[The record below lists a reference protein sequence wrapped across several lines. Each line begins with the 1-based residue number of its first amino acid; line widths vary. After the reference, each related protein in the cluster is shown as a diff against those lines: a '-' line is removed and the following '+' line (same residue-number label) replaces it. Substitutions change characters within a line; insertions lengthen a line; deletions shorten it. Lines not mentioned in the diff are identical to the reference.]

1 MSAVDDESGR
11 NVVAVGLCVVLATSG
26 VLLGLGGLKLLMLGG
41 SLYFFCTG
49 AACLAAALMLWF
61 GHAGCLGVYGAMLAW
76 TLGWSLWQV
85 GLDFWALAGRLGLL
99 FALGMAFWLP
109 PVMRWLAPAPR
120 VDRAAR
126 LVTMAFAV
134 SLAGIVVAGVLRAKP
149 PYESGPQAVP
159 ALRADLGTAM
169 EADTTSASPDWPY
182 YGNDAGGTHY
192 TSLAQIRPDN
202 VAGMRVAWTYRT
214 GEWPAADNEPRRLEV
229 TPLKVGDSL
238 YLCSARGVL
247 IALDIKTGQERWR
260 HDPHAGPARSG
271 AAAPEASA
279 GAAVACRGV
288 AYYELPQAA
297 PGAVCATRIYGV
309 TPDARLL
316 AVDAR
321 SGAACPDFGRAGQV
335 DLRDGAASPRGYHA
349 TSVPQVVRGRVVLGG
364 WLSDGQS
371 VGEPGGRLRAYD
383 ARTGAPVWSVD
394 PDEAGPGPRPSEPN
408 AWAPISADE
417 ALGMIYV
424 PTGNV
429 PADAGLPQG
438 AQPRRYGA
446 VLALD
451 AENGQARWTFQTQ
464 RHALW
469 DYDVASQPVLT
480 HWPGGQGQAPIPA
493 LVQVSKRGQV
503 FVLDRRNGEPLPVPP
518 LHMGA
523 QAEGPLHESDMWGLT
538 PFDQLWCRLRLRQAA
553 AGQTSRVSEVP
564 HLDLPAAIGGVNW
577 GGVALDPH
585 RGVMVLNWAR
595 LPLYDPPAGA
605 LPASSATTQA
615 AGPFLSPLG
624 APCAAPPYG
633 HLTAVDLRQ
642 GRVLWQARLGSAYD
656 SVPLGL
662 RSFLPIPLATRTAGG
677 ALITGSGLVFTV
689 AAQEQALRAVDL
701 RTGDVLWQDRLPA
714 GGQAAPMAYQDAEGR
729 AYVVIAAGGHP
740 AAKTRPGD
748 YLIAYALP

>member
-26 VLLGLGGLKLLMLGG
+26 VLLGLGGLKLLMQGG
-41 SLYFFCTG
+41 SVYFLCTG
-49 AACLAAALMLWF
+49 VACVAAALMLWF
-61 GHAGCLGVYGAMLAW
+61 GHAGCLGVYAAMLAW

-126 LVTMAFAV
+126 LVTMGFAV
-134 SLAGIVVAGVLRAKP
+134 SLAGIVVAGVLRGKP
-149 PYESGPQAVP
+149 AYESGPQAVP
-159 ALRADLGTAM
+159 ALRADLRD
-169 EADTTSASPDWPY
+169 EAGAPPTSPDWPY

-192 TSLAQIRPDN
+192 SSLAQIRPDN
-202 VAGMRVAWTYRT
+202 VAGLRVAWTYRT

-238 YLCSARGVL
+238 YLCSARGAL
-247 IALDIKTGQERWR
+247 IALDIRTGRERWR
-260 HDPHAGPARSG
+260 HDPHADV
-271 AAAPEASA
+271 AAANAAPAADVS
-279 GAAVACRGV
+279 GAVACRGV
-288 AYYELPQAA
+288 AHHVLPRMA
-297 PGAVCATRIYGV
+297 PDAVCAARIYGV

-321 SGAACPDFGRAGQV
+321 TGAPCPDFGRAGQV
-335 DLRDGAASPRGYHA
+335 DMRDGASSHRSYHA

-371 VGEPGGRLRAYD
+371 VGEPGGRMRAYD
-383 ARTGAPVWSVD
+383 ARTGALVWSVD

-438 AQPRRYGA
+438 AQPRRYGT

-451 AENGQARWTFQTQ
+451 ADTGQPRWTFQAR

-480 HWPGGQGQAPIPA
+480 AWPGAPGQGRIPA

-503 FVLDRRNGEPLPVPP
+503 FVLDRRTGEPLPVPA
-518 LHMGA
+518 LDMGA
-523 QAEGPLHESDMWGLT
+523 QTEGPLRESDMWGLT
-538 PFDQLWCRLRLRQAA
+538 PFDHLWCRLRLRQAA
-553 AGQTSRVSEVP
+553 ALQTARVSDAP

-585 RGVMVLNWAR
+585 RGVLVLNWAR
-595 LPLYDPPAGA
+595 LPLYDPPAEA
-605 LPASSATTQA
+605 SSASSATTQA

-677 ALITGSGLVFTV
+677 ALITGTGLVFTV
-689 AAQEQALRAVDL
+689 AAQEQALRAVDV

-714 GGQAAPMAYQDAEGR
+714 GGQAAPMAYQDADGR

-740 AAKTRPGD
+740 AARTRPGD